1 MTAPNTAPAG
11 GGTRLRQRTFR
22 LAGGGKKP
30 VRLEED
36 YWDTLE
42 FIAGKQGRSLAQLVA
57 EVDAARQESALASA
71 LRVYAIDTLRFR
83 RV

>member
-1 MTAPNTAPAG
+1 MTAPHTADAG
-11 GGTRLRQRTFR
+11 ARLRQRTFR
-22 LAGGGKKP
+22 LPGGGKKP
-30 VRLEED
+30 VRLEKD

-42 FIAGKQGRSLAQLVA
+42 FIAGKQGRSLDQLVS
-57 EVDAARQESALASA
+57 EVHGAGQDAPLASS